1 MNGRQVMELSKYKK
15 RAMNRNGDHVTRY
28 LNGINVPVH
37 LPMISVKSLLCD
49 RKNWAEDARDCNEVV
64 TSWSGIESAAAK
76 ESTATQPTLFE

>member
-1 MNGRQVMELSKYKK
+1 MNGPQVMELSKYKK
-15 RAMNRNGDHVTRY
+15 REMNRNGHHVTRY

-49 RKNWAEDARDCNEVV
+49 RKNWAEDARDCYEVA
-64 TSWSGIESAAAK
+64 SWSGIESAAAK